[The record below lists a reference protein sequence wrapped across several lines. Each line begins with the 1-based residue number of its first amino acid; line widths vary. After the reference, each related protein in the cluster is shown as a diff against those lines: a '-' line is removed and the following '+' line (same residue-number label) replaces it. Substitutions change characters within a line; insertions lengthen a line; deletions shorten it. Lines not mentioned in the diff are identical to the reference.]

1 MERKDEVEALFR
13 GLVEGKPYTKKI
25 PLNRLSISGLSF
37 SAEQEIKRKLGEK
50 EETLRDKLN
59 MFRGT
64 ALHNHVQNLVKN
76 EGYKAEYRMYF
87 SIPHRWHYM
96 GFDRIDFVGV
106 IDLLHDDLGEAI
118 ELKSSTSSDK
128 IEEYHKTQ
136 LASYLKMLEEKTGK
150 KYRGI
155 VVKFGGTEI
164 AAEEIPEEDV
174 PKYWDVIVRRAI
186 QVADR
191 LDEEMEKRDIL
202 AITNPENTDNSSGGL
217 YKFDTSD

>member
-1 MERKDEVEALFR
+1 MARKDEVEALFK

-37 SAEQEIKRKLGEK
+37 SADQEIKRKLGEK

-76 EGYKAEYRMYF
+76 EGYTAEYRMYY

-106 IDLLHDDLGEAI
+106 IDLLHDGLNEAI
-118 ELKSSTSSDK
+118 ELKSSTNSDK

-164 AAEEIPEEDV
+164 ATEEIPEEDV
-174 PKYWDVIVRRAI
+174 PKYWDTIVRRAI

-202 AITNPENTDNSSGGL
+202 EITKPDADGQNGL